1 MFFVFAP
8 RDRSNAN
15 CNRGAFFAAACA
27 GDENFHETAG
37 EHAFPFLAGISG
49 KTEWTRALPE
59 RPVAE
64 LATASYGRGNRFPA
78 L

>member
-1 MFFVFAP
+1 MFSPRAIARMPIATEGLFFAP
-8 RDRSNAN
+8 STCGRND
-15 CNRGAFFAAACA
+15 F
-27 GDENFHETAG
+27 DETAG